1 MDLLK
6 TTLYASIDDLLLK
19 YKDDE
24 YVKQKLENYL
34 CNQLPNILNNLK
46 ANQIERKNRIEE
58 MTNEKEQFIQQF
70 LHNNQYFF
78 MSNTN
83 TFFMYDG
90 LHY

>member
-24 YVKQKLENYL
+24 YIKQKLENYI

-70 LHNNQYFF
+70 LHNNQYFQ
-78 MSNTN
+78 SS
-83 TFFMYDG
+83 
-90 LHY
+90 